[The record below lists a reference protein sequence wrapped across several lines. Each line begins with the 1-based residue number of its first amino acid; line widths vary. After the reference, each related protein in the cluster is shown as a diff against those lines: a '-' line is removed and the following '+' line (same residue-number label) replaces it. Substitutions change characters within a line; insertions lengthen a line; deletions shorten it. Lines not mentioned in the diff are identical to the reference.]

1 MALSRATFGIGSGE
15 IYLDDVQ
22 CVGTETGLVDCPH
35 SAEHNCGHNEDA
47 GVRCLEGIMLVCM
60 HGEYIVTCKNVALT
74 ANYSVLY
81 ERVHA
86 WALHGIY
93 NQYNCYVE
101 GGEVLKL
108 FSAYKL
114 YGTLNDTA
122 CQLSINL

>member
-1 MALSRATFGIGSGE
+1 MFTHTCAGAVALSRATFGIGSGE

-35 SAEHNCGHNEDA
+35 TAEHNCGHSEDA

-60 HGEYIVTCKNVALT
+60 HGEYIENVALT

-93 NQYNCYVE
+93 NQ
-101 GGEVLKL
+101 
-108 FSAYKL
+108 
-114 YGTLNDTA
+114 
-122 CQLSINL
+122 